1 MISLI
6 AAVGQNKVIGVN
18 GDLPW
23 HLSGD
28 LKFFKATTMGKP
40 IVMGRKTFD
49 SIGKPLPG
57 RPNIVITRNP
67 DFNPDGIDCV
77 RSLEEGLAV
86 AKKYARDLNI
96 DEIMVI
102 GGAQIYSAAIAQATR
117 LYVTEVALSP
127 DGDAFFPD
135 YNDGNWHEISRET
148 VKSGNDD
155 SPNFAFVTLERSA

>member
-6 AAVGQNKVIGVN
+6 AAVGLNRVIGVD

-28 LKFFKATTMGKP
+28 LKFFKRTTMGKP
-40 IVMGRKTFD
+40 IVMGRKTYD

-67 DFNPDGIDCV
+67 DFKVDGVDCV
-77 RSLEEGLAV
+77 RSLDEGLAV
-86 AKKYARDLNI
+86 AKKHASRLGT

-102 GGAQIYSAAIAQATR
+102 GGAQIYSAAIAQAKR
-117 LYVTEVALSP
+117 LYITEVAMSP
-127 DGDAFFPD
+127 DGDAFFPEYGD
-135 YNDGNWHEISRET
+135 RDWLEISRED
-148 VKSGNDD
+148 VKSLKDD
-155 SPNFAFVTLERSA
+155 SPDFSFVTLERKK

>member
-6 AAVGQNKVIGVN
+6 AAVGQNRVIGVA

-28 LKFFKATTMGKP
+28 LKFFKQTTMGKP
-40 IVMGRKTFD
+40 IIMGRKTFD
-49 SIGKPLPG
+49 SIGKALPG
-57 RPNIVITRNP
+57 RPNIVVTRNP
-67 DFNPDGIDCV
+67 DLKIEGIDCV
-77 RSLEEGLAV
+77 RSLDEGLAI
-86 AKKYARDLNI
+86 AKKYARDLLV

-102 GGAQIYSAAIAQATR
+102 GGAQIYSAAIAQARR
-117 LYVTEVALSP
+117 LYITEVALSP

-135 YNDGNWHEISRET
+135 YSDGNWTEITREE

-155 SPNFAFVTLERSA
+155 SPDFSFVTLERTT